1 MVSSSSSVGCL
12 VVSIPEE
19 SLALDSGAG
28 GEAWAQVA
36 ILSIAVAA
44 EVEDPYL
51 LPETWDRPT
60 FSALADYEEEA
71 AAYWYP
77 HSPFPCPLEHHRRC
91 H

>member
-12 VVSIPEE
+12 VASIPGG
-19 SLALDSGAG
+19 SLTLDSGAG

-36 ILSIAVAA
+36 VLSIVVAA

-51 LPETWDRPT
+51 LLETWHRPT
-60 FSALADYEEEA
+60 FSALADSEEEA
-71 AAYWYP
+71 VAYWHR
-77 HSPFPCPLEHHRRC
+77 HSPSPCPLEQHRRC